1 MYSFDVMK
9 KKDDR
14 CAMQRQQLQ
23 RVYQFDVEDRET
35 DLFEEIIDQLCNTME
50 ATQ

>member
-9 KKDDR
+9 KDDR
-14 CAMQRQQLQ
+14 RAVQRQQLQ

-35 DLFEEIIDQLCNTME
+35 DLFNEIMDQLCNALE
-50 ATQ
+50 VAE